1 MNARKLFGITVP
13 IVIALVSMA
22 GTSSAHSFP
31 EHEDPSAGATV
42 AATPAQ
48 VTIKYDAPIEKLFD
62 SLQVLDA
69 AGQDKAAGAPQV
81 SADGHELSVSV
92 APLSPGEYTVKWR
105 VVCTDTHH
113 TEGSYSFTVQ
123 GNTK

>member
-1 MNARKLFGITVP
+1 MNARKLLSVTVP
-13 IVIALVSMA
+13 IVITLVSTA
-22 GTSSAHSFP
+22 STASAHSFP

-42 AATPAQ
+42 AATPVQ

-69 AGQDKAAGAPQV
+69 AGQDKAAGMPQI

-92 APLSPGEYTVKWR
+92 TPLSPGEYTVKWR
-105 VVCTDTHH
+105 VVCIDTHH

-123 GNTK
+123 ANTK

>member
-1 MNARKLFGITVP
+1 MNARTVFGITFQ
-13 IVIALVSMA
+13 IAIALMSTVRA
-22 GTSSAHSFP
+22 ASAHSFP

-48 VTIKYDAPIEKLFD
+48 VTIKYDAPIERLFD

-69 AGQDKAAGAPQV
+69 TGRDKTAGAPQV

-105 VVCTDTHH
+105 VVCIDTHH
-113 TEGSYSFTVQ
+113 TEGSYSFSVKAD
-123 GNTK
+123 NK